1 MVAKR
6 NEGSEGSAA
15 ILPAGPGRPS
25 RAGDAGEGRIL
36 LIDDEPRMLSLLLRV
51 MRAHGFEVRCASDAT
66 RGWDML
72 GADFS
77 LVLLDLLMPE
87 TDGFE
92 LLGRIRNRWPSVPV
106 IVLSAVS
113 DVEAKVCCLDL
124 GAADYVTK
132 PFSMAELL
140 ARIRR
145 VRVPATNEDSRWIAH
160 GRLRLDLHRH
170 EVTAGDRVIALSTRE
185 CALLEHLMRHE
196 GRVCTRE
203 ELLAQVWGYEF
214 DPGTNV
220 VDVYVRRLRSKLG
233 MHTIETVRSAGYSY
247 DGG

>member
-6 NEGSEGSAA
+6 DERTDGLAA
-15 ILPAGPGRPS
+15 VLPVARVRPGRE
-25 RAGDAGEGRIL
+25 GDASEGRIL
-36 LIDDEPRMLSLLLRV
+36 LIDDEPRMLNLLVRV
-51 MRAHGFEVRCASDAT
+51 LRAHGFDARCASDAA
-66 RGWDML
+66 RGWNML
-72 GADFS
+72 GADCS

-92 LLGRIRNRWPSVPV
+92 LLPRIRDRWPSVPV

-113 DVEAKVCCLDL
+113 DVEAKVCCFDL

-145 VRVPATNEDSRWIAH
+145 VRLPAGNEDSRWIAH

-196 GRVCTRE
+196 GQVCTRE
-203 ELLAQVWGYEF
+203 ELLAQVWGYQF

-233 MHTIETVRSAGYSY
+233 MHAIETVRSAGYAY
-247 DGG
+247 DGS

>member
-1 MVAKR
+1 MAAR
-6 NEGSEGSAA
+6 RDGRSGGSAA
-15 ILPAGPGRPS
+15 ILPAGHVRPS
-25 RAGDAGEGRIL
+25 RDGDAREGRIL
-36 LIDDEPRMLSLLLRV
+36 LIDDEPRMLSLLMRV
-51 MRAHGFEVRCASDAT
+51 MRAHGFQVRCASDAT
-66 RGWDML
+66 HGWDML
-72 GADFS
+72 GSDCS

-87 TDGFE
+87 IDGFD
-92 LLGRIRNRWPSVPV
+92 LLRRIRDRRPNVPV

-113 DVEAKVCCLDL
+113 DVEAKVCCFDL

-145 VRVPATNEDSRWIAH
+145 VRAPASNEDSRWIAH

-196 GRVCTRE
+196 GNVCTRE

-220 VDVYVRRLRSKLG
+220 VDVYVRRLRTKLG
-233 MHTIETVRSAGYSY
+233 THAIETVRSAGYAYAGS
-247 DGG
+247 